1 MHVHIGE
8 SNEGND
14 GGGDGGVPDYGQCVP
29 EDVGWVLPGL
39 TWLYKAGPVS
49 ILDNFYVN
57 TSTCTPLRISCVL
70 PFISTS
76 RNLGILR
83 AKEVTVTGIT

>member
-39 TWLYKAGPVS
+39 TWLYKAGPV
-49 ILDNFYVN
+49 
-57 TSTCTPLRISCVL
+57 
-70 PFISTS
+70 
-76 RNLGILR
+76 
-83 AKEVTVTGIT
+83 

>member
-1 MHVHIGE
+1 MGWDNILLANLSRFFYSFKDVHVHIGE

-39 TWLYKAGPVS
+39 TWLYKAGSV
-49 ILDNFYVN
+49 
-57 TSTCTPLRISCVL
+57 
-70 PFISTS
+70 
-76 RNLGILR
+76 
-83 AKEVTVTGIT
+83 